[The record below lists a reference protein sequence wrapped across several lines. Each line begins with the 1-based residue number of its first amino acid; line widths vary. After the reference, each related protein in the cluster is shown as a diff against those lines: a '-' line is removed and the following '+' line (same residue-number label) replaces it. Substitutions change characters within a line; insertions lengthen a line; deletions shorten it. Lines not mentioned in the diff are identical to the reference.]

1 MPPLR
6 SRRSVP
12 TEAQPALDAMALNH
26 PSIQRNVT
34 IEGQR
39 TSVRLRSIEWE
50 ALVEIAQRE
59 DRTISDVVAEIDHRR
74 GAASLAAALRVFAIG
89 YFKILAV
96 HPKTEGIAVPTPKLL
111 LRPGGQ
117 P

>member
-6 SRRSVP
+6 SSRSVP
-12 TEAQPALDAMALNH
+12 TEAQPTLDAMALDQ
-26 PSIQRNVT
+26 PSIQRNVS
-34 IEGQR
+34 INGQR
-39 TSVRLRSIEWE
+39 TSLRLRSIEWE

-59 DRTISDVVAEIDHRR
+59 GRTISDVVAEIDHRR
-74 GAASLAAALRVFAIG
+74 GTASLAAPLRVFAIG

-96 HPKTEGIAVPTPKLL
+96 HPETEGIAVPTSKLL
-111 LRPGGQ
+111 LRPGGH

>member
-6 SRRSVP
+6 SSRSVP
-12 TEAQPALDAMALNH
+12 TEAQPALDAMALDQ

-39 TSVRLRSIEWE
+39 TSVRLRSVEWD

-59 DRTISDVVAEIDHRR
+59 GRTISDVAAEIDHRR

-89 YFKILAV
+89 YFKILAA
-96 HPKTEGIAVPTPKLL
+96 HRETDGFAVPTPKLL
-111 LRPGGQ
+111 LRPADQ